1 MGNEKQAVEDLREPI
16 GLLVVMARYEFILK
30 NIESLLDTQNIT
42 VEIDNKVR
50 KINLSNGNSD
60 NFEFSKMSCLMLMT
74 LTGGDINK
82 KGISEIISKQSAY
95 YLRYLEEARRCI
107 CIEESTKDYS
117 NLMISKKETLEK
129 MQELCNQSEKIG
141 LEPDKPILKEEI
153 LLPYQTVIRNI
164 HELATTML
172 LVNEK
177 QEEFVREKLSQEMF
191 LDTIDGIVK
200 ATMSGEK
207 EAQEQATENFETLKQ
222 YTTQV
227 LELANTRQQLT
238 ENRNKIK
245 MLVSPESAK
254 ILVSPES
261 TSK

>member
-30 NIESLLDTQNIT
+30 QIESLLNIQNIT
-42 VEIDNKVR
+42 VEIDNKAS
-50 KINLSNGNSD
+50 KINLSDGNSD

-82 KGISEIISKQSAY
+82 KGIKEIISKQSDY
-95 YLRYLEEARRCI
+95 YLRYLDEVQRCI
-107 CIEESTKDYS
+107 EGSTKDYS

-141 LEPDKPILKEEI
+141 LEPDEPILKEEI

-177 QEEFVREKLSQEMF
+177 QEEFVRENLSQEMF

-245 MLVSPESAK
+245 MLVSPES
-254 ILVSPES
+254 
-261 TSK
+261 TSE

>member
-16 GLLVVMARYEFILK
+16 GLLVVMARYGFILEQ
-30 NIESLLDTQNIT
+30 IESLLDTQNIT

-74 LTGGDINK
+74 LTGGDVNK
-82 KGISEIISKQSAY
+82 KGIKEIISKQSDY
-95 YLRYLEEARRCI
+95 YLRYLDEVQRCI
-107 CIEESTKDYS
+107 EGSTKDYS

-141 LEPDKPILKEEI
+141 LEPDGPILKEEI
-153 LLPYQTVIRNI
+153 LLSYQTVIRNI

-177 QEEFVREKLSQEMF
+177 QEEEFVRENLSQEMF

-200 ATMSGEK
+200 AIRSGEK
-207 EAQEQATENFETLKQ
+207 EAQEQAIENFETLKQ

-245 MLVSPESAK
+245 MLVSPES
-254 ILVSPES
+254 
-261 TSK
+261 TSE

>member
-1 MGNEKQAVEDLREPI
+1 MGNEKQAVEDLRETI

-30 NIESLLDTQNIT
+30 QIESQLDMQNIT
-42 VEIDNKVR
+42 AEIDKKAS
-50 KINLSNGNSD
+50 KINLSD

-82 KGISEIISKQSAY
+82 KGTGEIISKQSDY
-95 YLRYLEEARRCI
+95 YLRYIKEVTGYFEG
-107 CIEESTKDYS
+107 ETKDYS
-117 NLMISKKETLEK
+117 NLMKRKKETLEK

-141 LEPDKPILKEEI
+141 LDSDKPILKRES
-153 LLPYQTVIRNI
+153 LSSYQTAIRNI

-177 QEEFVREKLSQEMF
+177 QEEEFVRENLSQEIF

-200 ATMSGEK
+200 ATKSGEK

-254 ILVSPES
+254 MLVSPES

>member
-1 MGNEKQAVEDLREPI
+1 MID
-16 GLLVVMARYEFILK
+16 K
-30 NIESLLDTQNIT
+30 NIEDISETSDIVIAGRKYIELLYIIESEIAQIKKTKA
-42 VEIDNKVR
+42 VERLAADID
-50 KINLSNGNSD
+50 LSNGNSTLNNG
-60 NFEFSKMSCLMLMT
+60 NFALNKMCCIMLKT

-82 KGISEIISKQSAY
+82 KGTEEIMSKQQDY
-95 YLRYLEEARRCI
+95 YLRYIDEVQRCI
-107 CIEESTKDYS
+107 EGATKDYS
-117 NLMISKKETLEK
+117 NLMKSQKETLEK

-141 LEPDKPILKEEI
+141 LDSDKPILKRES
-153 LLPYQTVIRNI
+153 LSSYQTAIRNI

-177 QEEFVREKLSQEMF
+177 QEEFVRENLSQEIF

-200 ATMSGEK
+200 ATKSGEK

-245 MLVSPESAK
+245 MLVSPES
-254 ILVSPES
+254 
-261 TSK
+261 TSE

>member
-16 GLLVVMARYEFILK
+16 GLLVVMARYGFILEQ
-30 NIESLLDTQNIT
+30 IESLLDTQNIT

-74 LTGGDINK
+74 LTGGDVNK

-107 CIEESTKDYS
+107 EGSTKDYS

-141 LEPDKPILKEEI
+141 LEPDEPILKEEI

-177 QEEFVREKLSQEMF
+177 QEEFVRENLSQEMF

-245 MLVSPESAK
+245 MLVSPES
-254 ILVSPES
+254 
-261 TSK
+261 TSE

>member
-1 MGNEKQAVEDLREPI
+1 MTIKYCDALLLSEKAKENSASSRDLLEKAFDLFSEVYDGQGVMRYRALFEMGRIKHRTNDFDCAI
-16 GLLVVMARYEFILK
+16 ACF
-30 NIESLLDTQNIT
+30 
-42 VEIDNKVR
+42 
-50 KINLSNGNSD
+50 
-60 NFEFSKMSCLMLMT
+60 
-74 LTGGDINK
+74 
-82 KGISEIISKQSAY
+82 
-95 YLRYLEEARRCI
+95 
-107 CIEESTKDYS
+107 TK
-117 NLMISKKETLEK
+117 LIKETLEK

-141 LEPDKPILKEEI
+141 LEPDGPILKEEI

-177 QEEFVREKLSQEMF
+177 QEEFVRENLSQEMF

-245 MLVSPESAK
+245 MLVSPES
-254 ILVSPES
+254 

>member
-1 MGNEKQAVEDLREPI
+1 MENEKQAVTDLRETI
-16 GLLVVMARYEFILK
+16 SLLVVMSRYEFILK
-30 NIESLLDTQNIT
+30 QIESRLIMQNEAA
-42 VEIDNKVR
+42 EIEKKAS

-82 KGISEIISKQSAY
+82 KGTGEIISKQSDY
-95 YLRYLEEARRCI
+95 YLRYIKEVTGYFEG
-107 CIEESTKDYS
+107 ETKDYS
-117 NLMISKKETLEK
+117 NLMKRKKETLEK

-141 LEPDKPILKEEI
+141 LDSDKPILKRES
-153 LLPYQTVIRNI
+153 LSSYQTAIRNI

-177 QEEFVREKLSQEMF
+177 QEEEFVRENLSQEIF

-254 ILVSPES
+254 MLVSPES

>member
-30 NIESLLDTQNIT
+30 QIESLLNIQNIT
-42 VEIDNKVR
+42 VEIDNKAS
-50 KINLSNGNSD
+50 KINLSDGNSD

-82 KGISEIISKQSAY
+82 KGIKEIISKQSDY
-95 YLRYLEEARRCI
+95 YLRYLDEVQRCI
-107 CIEESTKDYS
+107 EGSTKDYS

-141 LEPDKPILKEEI
+141 LEPDEPILKEEI

-177 QEEFVREKLSQEMF
+177 QEEFVRENLSQEMF

-254 ILVSPES
+254 MLVTPES

>member
-30 NIESLLDTQNIT
+30 QIESLLNIQNIT
-42 VEIDNKVR
+42 VEIDNKAS
-50 KINLSNGNSD
+50 KINLSDGNSD

-82 KGISEIISKQSAY
+82 KGIKEIISKQSDY
-95 YLRYLEEARRCI
+95 YLRYLDEVQRCI
-107 CIEESTKDYS
+107 EGSTKDYS

-141 LEPDKPILKEEI
+141 LEPDEPILKEEI

-177 QEEFVREKLSQEMF
+177 QEEFVRENLSQEMF

-207 EAQEQATENFETLKQ
+207 EAQEQATENFETLKN
-222 YTTQV
+222 YTAQV
-227 LELANTRQQLT
+227 LALADTRQQLT
-238 ENRNKIK
+238 ENSNKIK
-245 MLVSPESAK
+245 ALVSPESA
-254 ILVSPES
+254 
-261 TSK
+261 SK

>member
-1 MGNEKQAVEDLREPI
+1 
-16 GLLVVMARYEFILK
+16 
-30 NIESLLDTQNIT
+30 
-42 VEIDNKVR
+42 
-50 KINLSNGNSD
+50 
-60 NFEFSKMSCLMLMT
+60 
-74 LTGGDINK
+74 
-82 KGISEIISKQSAY
+82 
-95 YLRYLEEARRCI
+95 
-107 CIEESTKDYS
+107 
-117 NLMISKKETLEK
+117 MISKKETLEK

-141 LEPDKPILKEEI
+141 LEPDEPILKEEI

-177 QEEFVREKLSQEMF
+177 QEEFVRENLSQEMF

-238 ENRNKIK
+238 ENSNKIK
-245 MLVSPESAK
+245 MLVSPK
-254 ILVSPES
+254 S
-261 TSK
+261 TSE

>member
-1 MGNEKQAVEDLREPI
+1 MGNEKQAVEDLIEPI
-16 GLLVVMARYEFILK
+16 GLLVVMARYRFILEQ
-30 NIESLLDTQNIT
+30 IESLLDTQNIT
-42 VEIDNKVR
+42 VKIDNKVR

-74 LTGGDINK
+74 LTGGDVNK

-107 CIEESTKDYS
+107 EGSTKDYS

-141 LEPDKPILKEEI
+141 LEPDEPILKEEI

-177 QEEFVREKLSQEMF
+177 QEEEFVRENLSQEIF

>member
-1 MGNEKQAVEDLREPI
+1 MGNEKQAVEDLIEPI
-16 GLLVVMARYEFILK
+16 GLLVVMARYGFILEQ
-30 NIESLLDTQNIT
+30 IESLLDTQNIT

-74 LTGGDINK
+74 LTGGDVNK

-107 CIEESTKDYS
+107 EGSTKDYS

-141 LEPDKPILKEEI
+141 LEPDEPILKEEI

-177 QEEFVREKLSQEMF
+177 QEEFVRENLSQEMF

-245 MLVSPESAK
+245 MLVSPES
-254 ILVSPES
+254 
-261 TSK
+261 TSE

>member
-1 MGNEKQAVEDLREPI
+1 MGNEKQAVEDLIEPI
-16 GLLVVMARYEFILK
+16 GLLVVMARYGFILEQ
-30 NIESLLDTQNIT
+30 IESLLDTQNIT

-74 LTGGDINK
+74 LTGGDVNK

-107 CIEESTKDYS
+107 EGSTKDYS

-141 LEPDKPILKEEI
+141 LEPDEPILKEEI

-177 QEEFVREKLSQEMF
+177 QEEFVRENLSQEMF

>member
-1 MGNEKQAVEDLREPI
+1 MGNEKQAVTDLRETI
-16 GLLVVMARYEFILK
+16 SLLVVMSRYEFILK
-30 NIESLLDTQNIT
+30 QIESRLIMQNEAA
-42 VEIDNKVR
+42 EIEKKAS

-60 NFEFSKMSCLMLMT
+60 NFEFNKMSCLMLMT

-82 KGISEIISKQSAY
+82 KGTEEIISKQSDY
-95 YLRYLEEARRCI
+95 YLRYIKEVTGYFEG
-107 CIEESTKDYS
+107 ETKDYS
-117 NLMISKKETLEK
+117 NLMKRKKETLEK

-141 LEPDKPILKEEI
+141 LDSDKPILKRES
-153 LLPYQTVIRNI
+153 LSSYQTAIRNI

>member
-30 NIESLLDTQNIT
+30 QIESLLNIQNIT
-42 VEIDNKVR
+42 VEIDNKAS
-50 KINLSNGNSD
+50 KINLSDGNSD

-82 KGISEIISKQSAY
+82 KGIKEIISKQSDY
-95 YLRYLEEARRCI
+95 YLRYLDEVQRCI
-107 CIEESTKDYS
+107 EGSTKDYS

-141 LEPDKPILKEEI
+141 LEPDEPILKEEI

-177 QEEFVREKLSQEMF
+177 QEEEFVRENLSQEMF

-200 ATMSGEK
+200 AIRSGEK
-207 EAQEQATENFETLKQ
+207 EAQEQAIENFETLKQ

-238 ENRNKIK
+238 ENSNKIK
-245 MLVSPESAK
+245 MLVSPK
-254 ILVSPES
+254 S
-261 TSK
+261 TSE

>member
-1 MGNEKQAVEDLREPI
+1 MGNEKQAVEDLIEPI
-16 GLLVVMARYEFILK
+16 GLLVVMARYIFILEQ
-30 NIESLLDTQNIT
+30 IESLLDTQNIT

-74 LTGGDINK
+74 LTGGDVNK

-107 CIEESTKDYS
+107 EGSTKDYS

-141 LEPDKPILKEEI
+141 LEPDEPILKEEI

-177 QEEFVREKLSQEMF
+177 QEEFVRENLSQEMF

-200 ATMSGEK
+200 ATRSGKK

-245 MLVSPESAK
+245 MLVSPES
-254 ILVSPES
+254 

>member
-1 MGNEKQAVEDLREPI
+1 MGNEKQE
-16 GLLVVMARYEFILK
+16 G
-30 NIESLLDTQNIT
+30 
-42 VEIDNKVR
+42 
-50 KINLSNGNSD
+50 
-60 NFEFSKMSCLMLMT
+60 
-74 LTGGDINK
+74 
-82 KGISEIISKQSAY
+82 
-95 YLRYLEEARRCI
+95 
-107 CIEESTKDYS
+107 
-117 NLMISKKETLEK
+117 
-129 MQELCNQSEKIG
+129 
-141 LEPDKPILKEEI
+141 
-153 LLPYQTVIRNI
+153 
-164 HELATTML
+164 
-172 LVNEK
+172 
-177 QEEFVREKLSQEMF
+177 EFVRENLSQEIF

>member
-30 NIESLLDTQNIT
+30 QIESLLNIQNIT
-42 VEIDNKVR
+42 VEIDNKAS
-50 KINLSNGNSD
+50 KINLSDGNSD

-82 KGISEIISKQSAY
+82 KGIKEIISKQSDY
-95 YLRYLEEARRCI
+95 YLRYLDEVQRCI
-107 CIEESTKDYS
+107 EGSTKDYS

-141 LEPDKPILKEEI
+141 LEPDGPILKEEI
-153 LLPYQTVIRNI
+153 LLSYQTVIRNI

-177 QEEFVREKLSQEMF
+177 QEEEFVRENLSQEMF

-238 ENRNKIK
+238 ENSNKIK
-245 MLVSPESAK
+245 MLVSPK
-254 ILVSPES
+254 S
-261 TSK
+261 TSE

>member
-1 MGNEKQAVEDLREPI
+1 MGNEKQAVTDLRETI
-16 GLLVVMARYEFILK
+16 SLLVVMSRYEFILK
-30 NIESLLDTQNIT
+30 QIESRLIMQNEAA
-42 VEIDNKVR
+42 EIEKKAS

-60 NFEFSKMSCLMLMT
+60 NFEFNKMSCLMLMT

-82 KGISEIISKQSAY
+82 KGTEEIISKQSDY
-95 YLRYLEEARRCI
+95 YLRYIKEVTGYFEG
-107 CIEESTKDYS
+107 ETKDYS
-117 NLMISKKETLEK
+117 NLMKRKKETLEK

-141 LEPDKPILKEEI
+141 LDSDKPILKRES
-153 LLPYQTVIRNI
+153 LSSYQTAIRNI

-245 MLVSPESAK
+245 MLVSPES
-254 ILVSPES
+254 
-261 TSK
+261 TSE